1 MSTDIT
7 PNTPTVAPHID
18 QLRQHL
24 MDTLAYL
31 RNRDKPMEPDRARAV
46 AQVASVLVDTAKVEI
61 EYLKATSQDR
71 SKFRE
76 IPADAHVASLG
87 NTPQAALPNGITG
100 ITRHHLRG

>member
-1 MSTDIT
+1 MSTNT
-7 PNTPTVAPHID
+7 NTPAMAPHID

-24 MDTLAYL
+24 MDTLADL

-71 SKFRE
+71 SKFLE
-76 IPADAHVASLG
+76 IPADAHVAGLG
-87 NTPQAALPNGITG
+87 NTPQTMLPNGISSV
-100 ITRHHLRG
+100 TRHHLRG